1 MNVREVQEAGAVIE
15 VAHLRKCY
23 GDLVAV
29 DDLSFSVSENE
40 IFGLLGPNGAGK
52 TTTVECI
59 TGLRKPDSGSIRVL
73 GLDPQ
78 ADGPK
83 LHEVVGVQ
91 LQDSQLQG
99 LLRVR
104 EILDLYRSFYRN
116 PASVDEF
123 VDVLGLAEKLDARY
137 KSLSGGQK
145 QRLSIALALI
155 GQPKVAVLDEMTTGL
170 DPAARRG
177 VWDFIE
183 KVRDRGTT
191 MILVTHF
198 MDEAQRLCDR
208 VAVVDH
214 GRIVAIGTP
223 GQLTAQAGEGKRVRF
238 VPSVPFEDD
247 LLTSLPEISRV
258 ERHGRHV
265 VVEGTGQLVNVVLR
279 ALAAADITADDVE
292 LESATLEDAFVRLTG
307 RQLHEANVAGV
318 PLT

>member
-1 MNVREVQEAGAVIE
+1 MIE
-15 VAHLRKCY
+15 VTHLRKCY
-23 GDLVAV
+23 KDLVAV

-78 ADGPK
+78 ADGPA

-116 PASVDEF
+116 PASIDEF
-123 VDVLGLAEKLDARY
+123 VESLGLAEKLDARY

-214 GRIVAIGTP
+214 GRIAAVGTP
-223 GQLTAQAGEGKRVRF
+223 EQLVAQAGEGKRVRF
-238 VPSVPFEDD
+238 VPSAPFQDD
-247 LLTSLPEISRV
+247 LLTRLPGITRV
-258 ERHGRHV
+258 ERHGSHV
-265 VVEGTGQLVNVVLR
+265 VVAGTGQLVNVVLA

-292 LESATLEDAFVRLTG
+292 LESASLEDAFVRLTG
-307 RQLHEANVAGV
+307 SQLHETNVAGV
-318 PLT
+318 PLS